1 MLDLGPASSYRT
13 LMSDFEKT
21 FDGEEPVRVNKWLAQ
36 SGVCSRRE
44 AEGLITS
51 GTVFIDG
58 EKVEDA
64 GRKILPGQTL
74 TLNRKGAE
82 TLSSKRTIMLNKPVG
97 FVSATPEEDQIPAI
111 RLLTNE
117 NRVGKGAPVRGN
129 DSLAPVGR
137 LDMDS
142 RGLLILSDDGTVAK
156 GVIGPDADLEKEYIV
171 RIRGKITGKKM
182 ALLREGLELDGR
194 KLKPA
199 RVTGIADQTLRFVL
213 REGRNRQI
221 RRMCDLVELRVID
234 LVRVRIGALK
244 LGGLKEGC
252 WKELRSHE
260 IEALLRNPSLEEL
273 RGKGPENKR

>member
-1 MLDLGPASSYRT
+1 MTP
-13 LMSDFEKT
+13 FEKT
-21 FDGEEPVRVNKWLAQ
+21 YAGEEPVRVNKWLAQ

-44 AEGLITS
+44 AEGLILA
-51 GTVFIDG
+51 GNIYIDG

-74 TLNRKGAE
+74 KFSEAGAE
-82 TLSSKRTIMLNKPVG
+82 ALAAKRTVMLNKPVG
-97 FVSATPEEDQIPAI
+97 YVSATPEEGQVPAI
-111 RLLTNE
+111 RLLTDE
-117 NRVGKGAPVRGN
+117 NRVGKGAHVSAN

-156 GVIGPDADLEKEYIV
+156 GVIGPEADLEKEYIV
-171 RIRGKITGKKM
+171 RVRGRITRQ
-182 ALLREGLELDGR
+182 ALKLLNHGLELDGY

-199 RVTGIADQTLRFVL
+199 RVSQMADQTLRFVL
-213 REGRNRQI
+213 TEGRNRQI

-244 LGGLKEGC
+244 MGGMAEGT
-252 WKELRSHE
+252 WKELKPDE
-260 IEALLRNPSLEEL
+260 IQALLRNPSLDEL
-273 RGKGPENKR
+273 RGKRNQ

>member
-1 MLDLGPASSYRT
+1 MKA
-13 LMSDFEKT
+13 FEKKW
-21 FDGEEPVRVNKWLAQ
+21 DGDEPVRVNKWLAQ

-44 AEGLITS
+44 AEGLIMS
-51 GTVFIDG
+51 GAVFIDG

-74 TLNRKGAE
+74 KLSSAGAGE
-82 TLSSKRTIMLNKPVG
+82 LASKRTIMLNKPEG
-97 FVSATPEEDQIPAI
+97 YVSGTPEDDQVPAV
-111 RLLTNE
+111 RLLTRE
-117 NRVGKGAPVRGN
+117 NMLGKGTPVGSRESMAPI
-129 DSLAPVGR
+129 GR

-142 RGLLILSDDGTVAK
+142 RGLLIMSDDGTVAK

-171 RIRGKITGKKM
+171 RIRGNITGRKM

-194 KLKPA
+194 QLKPA
-199 RVTGIADQTLRFVL
+199 RVAGVAEQTLRFVL

-244 LGGLKEGC
+244 LGGMPEGT
-252 WKELRSHE
+252 WKELKPYE
-260 IEALLRNPSLEEL
+260 VQNLLRNPTIDEL
-273 RGKGPENKR
+273 KGNRG